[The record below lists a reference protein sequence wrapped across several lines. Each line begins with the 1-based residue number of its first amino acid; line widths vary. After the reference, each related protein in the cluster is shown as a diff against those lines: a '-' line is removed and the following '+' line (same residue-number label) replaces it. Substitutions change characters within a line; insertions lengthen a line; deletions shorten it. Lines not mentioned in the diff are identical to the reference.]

1 MLTDWI
7 GKYTAYLLPKHCD
20 LCGLLIERPY
30 SHPIVCRICL
40 DNMTRQSRCLRCGLI
55 VPVEAEQCGRCLVS
69 PPPWSRLYCVGDYQQ
84 PLSSYIH
91 RLKYSGQFWHARTLA
106 LLLTPHLREKP
117 DLITFV
123 PLHWQRFLYRGY
135 NQSQHLAWEISQSM
149 QVNCGGIFRKV
160 RATLRQQGM
169 TKQQRKRNVR
179 QTFKLRQPIHAEH
192 VAIVDDVLTTGS
204 TVEPLCELLTQ
215 HGVKRIDIYCICRTS
230 EPRDKLSGANL
241 I

>member
-7 GKYTAYLLPKHCD
+7 GKYTGYLLPKHCD

-84 PLSSYIH
+84 PLSNYIH

-106 LLLTPHLREKP
+106 LLLTPHLRKTGLDYFCATALAAIFYIEA
-117 DLITFV
+117 ITKASIWLGKLV
-123 PLHWQRFLYRGY
+123 TRCR
-135 NQSQHLAWEISQSM
+135 STAWHFS
-149 QVNCGGIFRKV
+149 
-160 RATLRQQGM
+160 
-169 TKQQRKRNVR
+169 
-179 QTFKLRQPIHAEH
+179 
-192 VAIVDDVLTTGS
+192 
-204 TVEPLCELLTQ
+204 
-215 HGVKRIDIYCICRTS
+215 
-230 EPRDKLSGANL
+230 
-241 I
+241 